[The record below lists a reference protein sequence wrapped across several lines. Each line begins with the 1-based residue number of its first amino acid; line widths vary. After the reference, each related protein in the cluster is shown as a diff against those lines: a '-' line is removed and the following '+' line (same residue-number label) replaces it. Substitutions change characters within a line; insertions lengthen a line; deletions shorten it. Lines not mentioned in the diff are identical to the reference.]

1 MNHVMKIACVLALAG
16 TVTAALHA
24 QEMRPDRA
32 IKFRQG
38 VMYAMNVNLGVLTR
52 MAKGE
57 IPYDKDAAVLRA
69 KNLAELARM
78 PWEGFVPV
86 SHQGPRTKA
95 KPEIWQDKAK
105 FDKLA
110 DAMQAELP
118 KLVAAT
124 QSGEL
129 SRLKSALGPVSDAC
143 TKCHDAFE
151 NE

>member
-1 MNHVMKIACVLALAG
+1 
-16 TVTAALHA
+16 
-24 QEMRPDRA
+24 
-32 IKFRQG
+32 
-38 VMYAMNVNLGVLTR
+38 MYAMNVNIGVLSR

-57 IPYDKDAAVLRA
+57 IPYDKDAAALRA
-69 KNLAELARM
+69 KNLTELARM

-86 SHQGPRTKA
+86 SHEGPRTKA

-110 DAMQAELP
+110 EAMQAELP
-118 KLVAAT
+118 GLVAAT

-129 SRLKSALGPVSDAC
+129 SRLKSALTPVADAC
-143 TKCHDAFE
+143 TKCHDAFV

>member
-1 MNHVMKIACVLALAG
+1 MKRAAILACGLVLATLAI
-16 TVTAALHA
+16 TVVA

-38 VMYAMNVNLGVLTR
+38 LMYAMNVNFGVLSR

-57 IPYDKDAAVLRA
+57 IPYAKDAAVLRA
-69 KNLAELARM
+69 KNLVELSAM
-78 PWEGFVPV
+78 PWEAFLPV
-86 SHQGPRTKA
+86 SHSGGRTKA

-110 DAMQAELP
+110 EAMQAELP

-124 QSGEL
+124 QSGDPGQ
-129 SRLKSALGPVSDAC
+129 LKSALGRVGDAC
-143 TKCHDAFE
+143 EKCHDAFV

>member
-1 MNHVMKIACVLALAG
+1 MKRAAILACGLTLTALAA
-16 TVTAALHA
+16 TVVA

-32 IKFRQG
+32 IRYRQG
-38 VMYAMNVNLGVLTR
+38 IMYAMNVNFGVLSR

-57 IPYDKDAAVLRA
+57 IPYAKDAAVTRA
-69 KNLAELARM
+69 KNISELATM

-86 SHQGPRTKA
+86 SHTGGRTKA

-110 DAMQAELP
+110 EAMQAELP

-124 QSGEL
+124 QSGDPGQ
-129 SRLKSALGPVSDAC
+129 LKSAVGRVGDAC
-143 TKCHDAFE
+143 GKCHDAFVDE
-151 NE
+151 

>member
-1 MNHVMKIACVLALAG
+1 VACVTTLAVVAIAAG
-16 TVTAALHA
+16 A

-32 IKFRQG
+32 IKYRQG
-38 VMYAMNVNLGVLTR
+38 LMYAMNVNFGVLSR

-57 IPYDKDAAVLRA
+57 MPYAKDAAVLRA
-69 KNLAELARM
+69 KNLSELSAM
-78 PWEGFVPV
+78 PWEAFLPV
-86 SHQGPRTKA
+86 SHAGGRTKA

-110 DAMQAELP
+110 EAMQAELP

-124 QSGEL
+124 QSGDPAQ
-129 SRLKSALGPVSDAC
+129 LKSAVGRVGDAC
-143 TKCHDAFE
+143 EKCHDAFV